1 MISIKD
7 VCKKFGGFDALSHIT
22 CSIPEGCVYGMIG
35 TNGAGKSTFL
45 RLLTGIYK
53 PDSGEI
59 MYDGEPVFNNPK
71 CKESI
76 VFVPDDLYFLPGANM
91 KRMASFYHNIYT
103 RFDMERFYR
112 LTELFGL
119 NPNKPLSNFSKG
131 MRRQTAIILAL
142 STHASY
148 MFFDETFDGLDP
160 VMRNLVRELI
170 SEEVS
175 QNKATAIITSH
186 SLKELEDICG
196 QLSLLHKGG
205 LVFESDVK
213 KLKTSLFKVQMAF
226 PDSETIKRLDTLT
239 VVKKKQSGSVVTL
252 ILNGQKEEV
261 IKDLKKFSPMFIDV
275 LPLSLEEV
283 FTYETEMLGYEFTEV
298 LGEEN

>member
-1 MISIKD
+1 MITIKD
-7 VCKKFGGFDALSHIT
+7 VCKKFGEFDALSHIT

-59 MYDGEPVFNNPK
+59 MYDDEPVFNNPR
-71 CKESI
+71 CKEKI
-76 VFVPDDLYFLPGANM
+76 VFVPDDLYFLLGASM
-91 KRMASFYHNIYT
+91 KRMASFYNNIYT
-103 RFDMERFYR
+103 NFDMERFYQ
-112 LTELFGL
+112 LAELFGL

-131 MRRQTAIILAL
+131 MRRQAAIILAL

-160 VMRNLVRELI
+160 VMRNLVKGLI

-175 QNKATAIITSH
+175 EKNATAIITSH
-186 SLKELEDICG
+186 SLRELEDICG

-213 KLKTSLFKVQMAF
+213 NLKTSLFKVQMAF
-226 PDSETIKRLDTLT
+226 SNPDTINHLDALP
-239 VVKKKQSGSVVTL
+239 VIKQKQSGSVVTL
-252 ILNGQKEEV
+252 ILNGQKEE
-261 IKDLKKFSPMFIDV
+261 IIENLKKFSPMFIDV